1 MTLLSQNYYRNLTIK
16 MEDGDMVGYTYTEI
30 PSDFSP
36 LSEIRNLKIR
46 LITEDLKFNV
56 CENTL
61 DRYENYLRFVSNQY
75 PDSIITGSL
84 ALNLYSL
91 INREM
96 KDIDLIVDKRPTGGF
111 NKNRYGDENIPVNSE
126 RLGYRYITE
135 DFSWMHIFNKRQ
147 IFSVD
152 FFLDIFQYIKEDFSW
167 KRLFNK
173 RQTFNVDFF
182 LDSDSKVKY
191 NTFTYNKKTFKIQDP
206 VQIIEQKLEMVN
218 NAQNYMYEGKRKHNK
233 DLFVFFKNLNWL
245 N

>member
-1 MTLLSQNYYRNLTIK
+1 
-16 MEDGDMVGYTYTEI
+16 MVGYTYTEI

-46 LITEDLKFNV
+46 LITEDVKFKV
-56 CENTL
+56 SENTFY
-61 DRYENYLRFVSNQY
+61 RYENHLRFIGNQY

-96 KDIDLIVDKRPTGGF
+96 KDIDLIVDKRPSGGF

-126 RLGYRYITE
+126 RLGYQYITE
-135 DFSWMHIFNKRQ
+135 DFSWKR
-147 IFSVD
+147 I
-152 FFLDIFQYIKEDFSW
+152 
-167 KRLFNK
+167 FNK

-182 LDSDSKVKY
+182 LDENDKVKY
-191 NTFTYNKKTFKIQDP
+191 NTFTFNKKTYKIQDP

-218 NAQNYMYEGKRKHNK
+218 NAENHMYESKRKHNK
-233 DLFVFFKNLNWL
+233 DLFVFFKNFNWK